1 MKKKVTIVLI
11 ITILFNALIPNF
23 IYASSDLG
31 SMKDVMQHQSETG
44 QDSATSLFE
53 EGEAQITPSNGK
65 TRTEKVE
72 ETDSIGNFLA
82 NVLCMILMVPPMTVN
97 AILTVV
103 VINTQDEDKEMD
115 EKLESMVKQE
125 FTIEDVVLGRYTLF
139 DINFFK
145 DTDTTNKGIVDIVR
159 ENVAIWYFV
168 LRNIAIAGSLLVL
181 VYIGIRMALSTIAK
195 DQAKYKKMF
204 VSWLTSFILIFVMH
218 YIILFL
224 VNIQETIMDLFSGIT
239 EGNGFEELIIKET
252 WDSLKNVSGWN
263 KVPFLILYYM
273 LVYYQV
279 KFFLMYF
286 KRFLSIGF
294 LTIISP
300 LVTITYS
307 IDKAGDEKAQAFG
320 IWLRELIFNIFIQV
334 IHAVIYI
341 VFIFSAAEIA
351 KKIPLLGILFLMTLS
366 RAEKIVKNTFAL
378 KGKGF
383 GEEKP
388 LDKIK
393 DLVTR

>member
-11 ITILFNALIPNF
+11 IVILLNTLIPNF

-53 EGEAQITPSNGK
+53 EGEAQITPNNGK
-65 TRTEKVE
+65 TRTEDVG
-72 ETDSIGNFLA
+72 ETDSIGSFLA
-82 NVLCMILMVPPMTVN
+82 NILCMLLMVPPMTVN
-97 AILTVV
+97 TILTVIV
-103 VINTQDEDKEMD
+103 FSTQD
-115 EKLESMVKQE
+115 SKQGVTQQ
-125 FTIEDVVLGRYTLF
+125 FTIEDVVLGKYTLF
-139 DINFFK
+139 NINFFE
-145 DTDTTNKGIVDIVR
+145 DTNTANRGIVDIVR
-159 ENVAIWYFV
+159 ENVATWYFV

-181 VYIGIRMALSTIAK
+181 IYIGIRMALSTVAK

-224 VNIQETIMDLFSGIT
+224 VNIQETIMELLSDIT
-239 EGNGFEELIIKET
+239 SGNGFEELIIRET
-252 WDSLKNVSGWN
+252 CDSLANVSGWN
-263 KVPFLILYYM
+263 KVPFLVLYYM

-294 LTIISP
+294 LIIISP

-307 IDKAGDEKAQAFG
+307 IDKAGDGKAQAFG
-320 IWLRELIFNIFIQV
+320 TWLREMIFNIFIQV

-366 RAEKIVKNTFAL
+366 RAEKIVKNTFSL

-388 LDKIK
+388 LDKVKELIAK
-393 DLVTR
+393 